1 MLEKMIRI
9 KEDVRELLA
18 KYPHYRDSDT
28 KLIAAF
34 YYKNYGGNNAFSKI
48 TAIEFLKRFA
58 NNDYVL
64 PDAITRVRRKLQ
76 EEDESL
82 RGEKYKN
89 RHSEE
94 EEVRT
99 NIHNL

>member
-1 MLEKMIRI
+1 MMEKMIRI
-9 KEDVRELLA
+9 KENVREILV
-18 KYPHYRDSDT
+18 KYPTFRDSDT

-34 YYKNYGGNNAFSKI
+34 YYKNYNSTDRFESM
-48 TAIEFLKRFA
+48 TALDFLKKFG
-58 NNDYVL
+58 NGGYVS

-76 EEDESL
+76 EEDKSL
-82 RGEKYKN
+82 RGDKYKS
-89 RHSEE
+89 RHEEE